1 MTRHT
6 TRRALLAATPAALL
20 AAPALAQGEW
30 RPSRPVRLVVGFAP
44 GGTSDAQAR
53 LLAAPFTEWLGQP
66 CVVDNRPGA
75 GGNLATEN
83 VVRSAPDG
91 HTIMLAQVGQLAINP
106 HTFPSMAVNPVADL
120 APIGMTRTGDF
131 VLVAHPTLNVSSVA
145 ELVALLRREPA
156 RFNYA
161 TTAPGGVVHVITE
174 VFKARTQTQMEGVH
188 FRGSGPAIPE
198 VLAGRVPIM
207 IEGLGNMLEHVR
219 AGSVRPLMVASAQ
232 RSEAVPNVPTAAE
245 AGLPD
250 FVFLNWFS
258 LMAPRGTPEPILARY
273 AELNRRA
280 LALPEVGDRIRSTSD
295 RPGTGTAED
304 LARTIEREHR
314 VFGEVVRAQNIRAE

>member
-1 MTRHT
+1 VNTV
-6 TRRALLAATPAALL
+6 TRRALLAAPALVPALSL
-20 AAPALAQGEW
+20 AARAQGEW
-30 RPSRPVRLVVGFAP
+30 RPAWPVRMVVGFAP
-44 GGTSDAQAR
+44 GGTSDAPAR
-53 LLAAPFTEWLGQP
+53 LLAGPFSEWLGQP

-91 HTIMLAQVGQLAINP
+91 LTIALAQVGQLAINP
-106 HTFPSMAVNPVADL
+106 HTFPSMTFNPVAEL

-131 VLVAHPTLNVSSVA
+131 VLVVHPSLNVSTVA

-156 RFNYA
+156 RFNHA
-161 TTAPGGVVHVITE
+161 TTVPGGVVHVITE
-174 VFKARTQTQMEGVH
+174 LFKARTGTQMEGVH

-207 IEGLGNMLEHVR
+207 AEGLGNMLEHIR
-219 AGSVRPLMVASAQ
+219 AGSVRALMLASAN
-232 RSEAVPNVPTAAE
+232 RSPAVPNVPTAAE
-245 AGLPD
+245 AGLAD
-250 FVFLNWFS
+250 FVFLNGFA
-258 LMAPRGTPEPILARY
+258 LVAPRATPQPILDRY

-280 LALPEVGDRIRSTSD
+280 LALPEVAERIRATAD
-295 RPGTGTAED
+295 QPGTGTAAD
-304 LARTIEREHR
+304 LAWMIEREHR